1 MRIDDD
7 KVKEILNSLKNC
19 HFDELTNE
27 TSESLVFEN
36 AEGYDECYTG
46 ATKIVLNPGPLDDFV
61 VKIPFTHSLYE
72 GYDDDTEE
80 PYEKTEEFSMA
91 PFGGKWDYCRTEVNV
106 YEMAIEDKVEQ
117 YFLPIYYIGDVK
129 GHPIYI
135 QEKIIVSDEYCSSST
150 FEDRA
155 EVKKSCDEKLLD
167 MFNTEWV
174 TDFVMTYGIDAFAD
188 LDKFFGKIGLTDLH
202 SGNVGY
208 YHGVPVVVDYAG
220 YYE

>member
-7 KVKEILNSLKNC
+7 KIKEILNSLKNC
-19 HFDELTNE
+19 CFDELTNE

-36 AEGYDECYTG
+36 ADGYDECYTG
-46 ATKIVLNPGPLDDFV
+46 ATKIVLNPSSSDDFV
-61 VKIPFTHSLYE
+61 VKIPFTHSLCD
-72 GYDDDTEE
+72 GYDNETDTY
-80 PYEKTEEFSMA
+80 YECTEEFTMA

-106 YEMAIEDKVEQ
+106 YEMAIEDKVDQ
-117 YFLPIYYIGDVK
+117 YFLPLYYIGDVK

-150 FEDRA
+150 FEDREKVA
-155 EVKKSCDEKLLD
+155 KSCNEKLLD

-188 LDKFFGKIGLTDLH
+188 LDRFFGKIGLTDLH

-208 YHGVPVVVDYAG
+208 YHGVPVVIDYAG
-220 YYE
+220 FYE